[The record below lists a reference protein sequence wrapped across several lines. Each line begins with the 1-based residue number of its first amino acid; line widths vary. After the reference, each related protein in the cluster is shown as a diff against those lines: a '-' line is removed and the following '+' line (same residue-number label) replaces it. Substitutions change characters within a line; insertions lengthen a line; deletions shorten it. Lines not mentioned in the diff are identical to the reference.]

1 MMKYSVSNGKML
13 GILKKEIHED
23 INQVEVGLK
32 KIDQE
37 IINFQIGGEGQPT
50 NEELLILYSVRRQVK

>member
-1 MMKYSVSNGKML
+1 LSTKREHGMMKYSVSNGKML
-13 GILKKEIHED
+13 DILKKEIHED

-37 IINFQIGGEGQPT
+37 IMDFKIGG
-50 NEELLILYSVRRQVK
+50 